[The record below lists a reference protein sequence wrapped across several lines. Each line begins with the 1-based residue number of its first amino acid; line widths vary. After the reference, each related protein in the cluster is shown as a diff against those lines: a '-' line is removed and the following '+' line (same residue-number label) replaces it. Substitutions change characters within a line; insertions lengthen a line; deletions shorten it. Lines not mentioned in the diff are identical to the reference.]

1 MRITIRRRTLALLML
16 IGVAVVIAWGIKRK
30 ATPPQVPFV
39 KVTRET
45 IRSMLNTNG
54 KVEPIDWAA
63 ARAERQGVIESV
75 FIHRGQNVAE
85 GEQLVKLNDQAA
97 TASLASAE
105 AQIAGARAELRVLQE
120 GGLAPQ
126 RTEIENELAK
136 AQLDLQQ
143 AEKTLGEAQRLYAKQ
158 AGTKVDV
165 DNAQA
170 QVNSLKE
177 QIEGLKKRRGNLV
190 DPQQRSAGQAKLQEA
205 LAAAEL
211 AKHNLA
217 LSIIRS
223 PIAGTV
229 YDFDQRIGSFVN
241 PGDTIA
247 KVGRLDRVHVIVY
260 VDEPDLGRLAIG
272 MPVSI
277 TWDAMPGRQWKGA
290 VDKLPTQVVSL
301 TNSTRQV
308 GEVSCDVRNPD
319 HDLLPGT
326 NINAE
331 IQSKVVPD
339 ALVIP
344 KQALRRDGAQYGV
357 LLLNSDE
364 RVVWRPVQ
372 LGVSSFTTVQLVKG
386 VSDGDSVA
394 LPMDKPIKD
403 GARVE
408 AVYP

>member
-1 MRITIRRRTLALLML
+1 VRITIRRRTLALLML

>member
-1 MRITIRRRTLALLML
+1 MRIRRRTLALLML
-16 IGVAVVIAWGIKRK
+16 IVVAGVIAWGVKRK

-45 IRSMLNTNG
+45 IRSTLNTNG
-54 KVEPIDWAA
+54 KVEPIEWAA
-63 ARAERQGVIESV
+63 ARAERQGVIETV
-75 FIHRGQNVAE
+75 YIRRGQNVSQ
-85 GEQLVKLNDQAA
+85 GDPLVKLNDEAS

-105 AQIAGARAELRVLQE
+105 AQIAAARAELRVYQE

-126 RTEIENELAK
+126 RTEIENQLGKAK
-136 AQLDLQQ
+136 LDLQQ
-143 AEKTLGEAQRLYAKQ
+143 AEKTLGEAQRLYTRQ
-158 AGTKVDV
+158 AGTKMDV

-170 QVNSLKE
+170 QVNQLKAE
-177 QIEGLKKRRGNLV
+177 IEGLNKRRTTLV
-190 DPQQRSAGQAKLQEA
+190 DPQQRSAAQAKLQEA
-205 LAAAEL
+205 QAAAEL

-217 LSIIRS
+217 LSTIRA
-223 PIAGTV
+223 PIAGTI
-229 YDFDQRIGSFVN
+229 YDFDERIGSFVN

-247 KVGRLDRVHVIVY
+247 KIGRLDRVHVIVY

-290 VDKLPTQVVSL
+290 VDKLPTQVVAL

-357 LLLNSDE
+357 LLLTTDD
-364 RVVWRPVQ
+364 RVTWRPVQ
-372 LGVSSFTTVQLVKG
+372 LGVSSFTTVQLGKG
-386 VSDGDSVA
+386 VTDGDSVA
-394 LPMDKPIKD
+394 LPTDKPLKD
-403 GARVE
+403 GTRVE
-408 AVYP
+408 PVYP